1 MNEFD
6 EESPDDLMDIGIDLP
21 RAPIAADVLDAC
33 DAVDRNARVAEVM
46 EHFLSWPQLNSLP
59 VVDKLTGRPVGL
71 INQALFMSNLA
82 RPYHKEVFFNRAC
95 VNFMNPNPT
104 IVDAST
110 PLEDV
115 SAMLAESGNR
125 AAADGFVIVS
135 DKHYRGIGHTQDV
148 LRIMADVHRM
158 QTQKLAIRRDR
169 LEELVRR
176 RTAALTL
183 ARDAANAANTAKSA
197 FLANMS
203 HEIRTPMNGILGM
216 AHLLRRTG
224 VTPKQAERLD
234 TIEKSGLHLLS
245 IINDILDISK
255 IEAQKLV
262 LEDAPLSLEGVLDN
276 VRTMLFEAATKKN
289 LRLALE
295 IERFPNGLSGD
306 AARLQQAVL
315 NYASNAV
322 KFTDDGTITLRALC
336 LETTPH
342 TVTARIEVCD
352 TGIGI
357 SPEAIPRLFSA
368 FEQADNSMT
377 RKYGGTGL
385 GLVITRRLA
394 ELMGGET
401 GVSSAVGI
409 GSTFWLT
416 VKLRR
421 RDDLHAGREADIS
434 APKTHAETEIRHSHA
449 GKRILVV
456 DDEPINRM
464 VARLQIEDSGL
475 IVDSAEDG
483 GRAIELA
490 QQHQYAAIL
499 MDMRMPNID
508 GLEAT
513 RRIRSLPYHAHTAII
528 AMTANVFAE
537 DRARCFQAGMTDFLM
552 KPFAP
557 DRLFAAL
564 LKGLARQA
572 MPAVLV
578 A

>member
-255 IEAQKLV
+255 IEAQKVV
-262 LEDAPLSLEGVLDN
+262 LEDSPLSLEGVLDN

-421 RDDLHAGREADIS
+421 RDDLHAGREADFS